1 MDLQT
6 RINIAQHMDG
16 PAYRIEMEEIRRLIR
31 QIQPHPVM
39 VNCAVS
45 ARIIKPRTIEEQVAV
60 FLSSDRAAAL
70 SERDRAYLVKLAKIP
85 P

>member
-16 PAYRIEMEEIRRLIR
+16 LAYRIEMEEIRLQMR
-31 QIQPHPVM
+31 QFPPRPVT
-39 VNCAVS
+39 VDCAVS
-45 ARIIKPRTIEEQVAV
+45 AHIKPKPIEVQVAA

-70 SERDRAYLVKLAKIP
+70 SERDRAYLEKLAKIP
-85 P
+85 T